1 MSFGVSPDIDKSVM
15 IGSDVA
21 VAWIDKLTGKGF
33 ANDYY
38 LEAKSQCSG
47 NRGSCPDPVFE
58 VIFFLHKCFIENY
71 IYFFQISYRKIRIQF
86 DC

>member
-1 MSFGVSPDIDKSVM
+1 MSFGISPDIDKSVM

-21 VAWIDKLTGKGF
+21 VAWIDKKSGKGF

-47 NRGSCPDPVFE
+47 SHGSCPDPVFE
-58 VIFFLHKCFIENY
+58 VI
-71 IYFFQISYRKIRIQF
+71 
-86 DC
+86 

>member
-33 ANDYY
+33 ANDYF

-58 VIFFLHKCFIENY
+58 VCLAVLT
-71 IYFFQISYRKIRIQF
+71 
-86 DC
+86 